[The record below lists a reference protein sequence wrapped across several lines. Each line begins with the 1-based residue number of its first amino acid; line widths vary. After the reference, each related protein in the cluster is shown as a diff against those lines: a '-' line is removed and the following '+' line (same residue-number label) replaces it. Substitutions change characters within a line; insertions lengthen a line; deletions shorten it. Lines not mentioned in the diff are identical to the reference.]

1 MGLACDNLNSNL
13 CGFRTKQKLIKVCNR
28 SILTM
33 ATITR
38 YGGTDLVKYTASNG
52 TESAKNSNSDI
63 SINKLDI
70 FHVCF

>member
-1 MGLACDNLNSNL
+1 
-13 CGFRTKQKLIKVCNR
+13 
-28 SILTM
+28 M

-52 TESAKNSNSDI
+52 TESAKNANSDI
-63 SINKLDI
+63 SNNKLDI